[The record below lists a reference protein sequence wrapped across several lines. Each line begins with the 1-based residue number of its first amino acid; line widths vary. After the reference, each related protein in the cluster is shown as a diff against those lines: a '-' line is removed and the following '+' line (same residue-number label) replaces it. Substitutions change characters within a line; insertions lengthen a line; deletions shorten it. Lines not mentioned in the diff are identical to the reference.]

1 MKVLENLTKGLKGV
15 SVIKGKERYTFGHIS
30 TGRIASVLGEE
41 NCKAIQLKF
50 AVTDIETK
58 EKSLPKER
66 TVYIKEDLFSRLWKK
81 VVPLK
86 LTYKGNRMFIEEKPL
101 GDYIL
106 ETI

>member
-1 MKVLENLTKGLKGV
+1 MKVLDNLTKGLKGV

-66 TVYIKEDLFSRLWKK
+66 TVYIKEDLFKRVWKEI
-81 VVPLK
+81 VPLNLIDDGK
-86 LTYKGNRMFIEEKPL
+86 RFIVVEKPL

-106 ETI
+106 